1 MNGNS
6 EAGPRVVVTGM
17 GVIAA
22 NGETL
27 EQFWKSIHD
36 GESAGCPMTRFN
48 PGSAPTLV
56 AAQIQDF
63 KASRYMD
70 LKSARRLDLS
80 HCYGVAA
87 ATLAVRDA
95 KLDFSGI
102 DADRVGVV
110 EGTSASSNEMAV
122 KADQGYAQRG
132 YRGVGPLAL
141 INGYSGAGSG
151 EIAERLGIKGHS
163 ITISSS
169 SASGNDAIG
178 YALSMIKSGET
189 DIMLAGGTEAPIMPG
204 IWGALCLNRI
214 LTRRND
220 DPKHSMRPY
229 DKSRDGILL
238 GEGAA
243 YLMLEELSYARAR
256 GARIYCEL
264 LGHGRSCE
272 AYHPVAPHPEG
283 IGMRRAMQKGLR
295 DAGVDISE
303 VDYINAHGTA
313 TEAND
318 LVETKAI
325 KAIFGKEAH
334 RIAVS
339 STKPVTGHVM
349 GAAGA
354 LESVVCALAIHH
366 KEIPFTLNHSE
377 AAEGCDL
384 DYVKGAPR
392 PYPIRTALN
401 LNSGFGG
408 KNSCLVLRKYEG

>member
-6 EAGPRVVVTGM
+6 EPEPRVVVTGM

-27 EQFWKSIHD
+27 DQFWKSIHE
-36 GESAGCPMTRFN
+36 GESAGCPMTRFKA
-48 PGSAPTLV
+48 GSAPTLV

-63 KASRYMD
+63 KAGRYMD
-70 LKSARRLDLS
+70 PKSARRLDLS
-80 HCYGVAA
+80 HCYGLAA
-87 ATLAVRDA
+87 ATLAGMDA
-95 KLDFSGI
+95 KLDFSDI

-132 YRGVGPLAL
+132 YRGVGPFAL

-151 EIAERLGIKGHS
+151 EIAEQLGIKGHS

-178 YALSMIKSGET
+178 YAMGMIKSGEV
-189 DIMLAGGTEAPIMPG
+189 DVMLAGGAEAPIMPG

-220 DPKHSMRPY
+220 DPKHAMRPY

-283 IGMRRAMQKGLR
+283 IGMRRAIQKGLR
-295 DAGVDISE
+295 NAGVDISE

-354 LESVVCALAIHH
+354 IESVVCALAIYH
-366 KEIPFTLNHSE
+366 KEIPFTLNHSDPADE
-377 AAEGCDL
+377 CDL

-392 PYPIRTALN
+392 PYPIRAALN